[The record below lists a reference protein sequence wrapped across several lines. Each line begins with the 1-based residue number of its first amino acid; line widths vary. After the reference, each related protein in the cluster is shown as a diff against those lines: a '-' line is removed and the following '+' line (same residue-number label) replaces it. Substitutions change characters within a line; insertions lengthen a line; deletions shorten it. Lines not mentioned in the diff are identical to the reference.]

1 MTAFYR
7 FPAPSNVSAE
17 IFVVCRDFLA
27 PAHIDPKFLDPRH
40 VFKDLSSLMTL
51 SDKGTSANNAH
62 ANVFAPE
69 KKRRKREGYE
79 DGALT
84 LFKEIGVSEFV
95 NSQDP
100 VMTLGTVNRMT
111 FSTPEEKTSVR
122 VCSRRRETSTSR
134 AHFPFGFPLRLAA
147 G

>member
-1 MTAFYR
+1 
-7 FPAPSNVSAE
+7 
-17 IFVVCRDFLA
+17 
-27 PAHIDPKFLDPRH
+27 
-40 VFKDLSSLMTL
+40 MTL
-51 SDKGTSANNAH
+51 NEKGTSAGNAH

-111 FSTPEEKTSVR
+111 FKDPEEK
-122 VCSRRRETSTSR
+122 
-134 AHFPFGFPLRLAA
+134 A
-147 G
+147 